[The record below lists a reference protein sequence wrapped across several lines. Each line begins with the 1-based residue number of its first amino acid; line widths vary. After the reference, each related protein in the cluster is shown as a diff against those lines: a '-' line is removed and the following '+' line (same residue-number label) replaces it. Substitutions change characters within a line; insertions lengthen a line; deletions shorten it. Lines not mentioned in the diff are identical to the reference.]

1 MASQPTEEAR
11 KWRMNGQIP
20 FGGADYFG
28 DEVLNPQ
35 ND

>member
-11 KWRMNGQIP
+11 KRRMNGQIP
-20 FGGADYFG
+20 AGVADYFG
-28 DEVLNPQ
+28 DEALNPQ